1 MWDFLKPIAYLLGVR
16 DEKPK
21 KDHEGW
27 KDEWT
32 LFIINEYYEN
42 PELEDTFTLAKDIKT
57 LRPDWDILT
66 TQQRCQVLATF
77 WKAVAL
83 YESDYN
89 PNSQCVDVGSRT
101 NKDTWSIGLLQLS
114 VVDQSNWN
122 IRLGYNYKNLL
133 APLNNL
139 NLGIQLMNKQINKRG
154 KIFIPQGEPGTY
166 WATIHPG
173 GRYDKSKHIIKIVQD
188 VKFDTIPKEV

>member
-16 DEKPK
+16 DDKPK
-21 KDHEGW
+21 KEAPGW

-32 LFIINEYYEN
+32 LFIINEYYEQ

-83 YESDYN
+83 YESNYD
-89 PNSQCVDVGSRT
+89 PNCQCVDVGSRS

-139 NLGIQLMNKQINKRG
+139 NLGILIMDKQIKKRG
-154 KIFIPQGEPGTY
+154 KILIPQGEQGTY

-173 GRYDKSKHIIKIVQD
+173 GRYDKSKHIIKLVQEL
-188 VKFDTIPKEV
+188 KFDTVSKA